1 VATNP
6 QLEAA
11 IEKDPDDEEA
21 YLVYGDWLQ
30 TEDDPRGELIALQAA
45 ANRDPSDKQLVRR
58 ITELLARHDEVLLG
72 ELGGEMSVTWHLG
85 FVRTVR
91 LAADKDPAKPI
102 ASLRALLEHPSGR
115 FVRSISFAQPK
126 GIDPKAVV
134 KLLVDGKRPATL
146 SELRIG
152 GNWDVEED
160 APELRTVFPRL
171 HRSLD
176 VEWRRILKLLSEQRA
191 VDLKYDASK
200 LPPLVALPDVQADG
214 VAPEHILLG
223 LRLEIDKRKD
233 VGMVAA
239 LRRSFTPESLDK
251 LAVALGEQFLDAGAP
266 TNMRWGFQ
274 ALGRIGGDAA
284 VAWIASY
291 LGEWSH
297 ARAVQG
303 AEILGQLRSAAAIWE
318 LHAMV
323 TSTSLNRPRRED
335 AAQVLA
341 RVASERAMDIDRML
355 DRAVVAGSASSRVRD
370 AMIRRLEAHMIDG
383 RRIPHREFLHYLVR
397 PPVLAPLVRRVLWAT
412 YDGVDVETTFRI
424 DGDGN
429 ALDAGGDAVDLDGAM
444 IGALHP
450 AELAA
455 DDRRGILKEW
465 GEVFDD
471 EDIVP
476 LFPQLERPVHELRDT
491 DQGVAITRFK
501 LRKIGFDLLRTL
513 EDTFDW
519 EPELEEMDGGGPL
532 TVAWSKL
539 FRRDN
544 VLANAVIDGGT
555 IGQVTVTRS
564 GKQVAFKSIHPVT
577 ASEIIHAID
586 RATTREKPEAIDA
599 AMAPGGKIVK
609 GMRVKIHSGANRLRE
624 GTVFW
629 LGDGNKGPRC
639 GIKTDEDETLW
650 ADVADV
656 RPTAVVDT
664 GRKDVEDDET
674 DDAAGDEAD
683 KFIAA
688 ATKQKPAA
696 AKRKVIAPEPAK
708 PSSLEKGTKVRWS
721 KGRLS
726 GTGTVF
732 WLGQNKF
739 GDGMRAG
746 VKDDETG
753 ETVWADAD
761 DCKPV

>member
-1 VATNP
+1 MATNP

-30 TEDDPRGELIALQAA
+30 TADDPRGELIAMQAA
-45 ANRDPSDKQLVRR
+45 ALRDPADKQIARR
-58 ITELLARHDEVLLG
+58 VTELLARHDEVLLG

-85 FVRTVR
+85 FVRSVR
-91 LAADKDPAKPI
+91 LAADKDPTKPVE
-102 ASLRALLEHPSGR
+102 ALRALLAHPSGR

-134 KLLVDGKRPATL
+134 KLLATSKRPATL

-160 APELRTVFPRL
+160 APELRAVFPRL
-171 HRSLD
+171 NRSLD

-191 VDLKYDASK
+191 QEIKYDTAK
-200 LPPLVALPDVQADG
+200 LPTLAALPDIQADG

-223 LRLEIDKRKD
+223 LRLEIDKRKE
-233 VGMVAA
+233 VGMIAA
-239 LRRSFTPESLDK
+239 LRRSFTPASLDK
-251 LAVALGEQFLDAGAP
+251 FAVALGEQFLDAGAP

-274 ALGRIGGDAA
+274 ALGRIGGDAVA
-284 VAWIASY
+284 AWIGSY
-291 LGEWSH
+291 LAEWSH

-303 AEILGQLRSAAAIWE
+303 AEILGQLRTGPAIWE
-318 LHAMV
+318 LYAMA
-323 TSTSLNRPRRED
+323 TSPSLNRPRREE

-341 RVASERAMDIDRML
+341 RIASERAMDL
-355 DRAVVAGSASSRVRD
+355 DRLLDRSASAHDAPMRIRD
-370 AMIRRLEAHMIDG
+370 AAIRRLQAHMVDG
-383 RRIPHREFLHYLVR
+383 RRIPHREFIHYLVR
-397 PPVLAPLVRRVLWAT
+397 QPMIAPLVRRVLWAT
-412 YDGVDVETTFRI
+412 YEGVDVETTFRI
-424 DGDGN
+424 DADGN
-429 ALDAGGDAVDLDGAM
+429 ALDAGGDAVDLDGATV
-444 IGALHP
+444 GALHP

-455 DDRRGILKEW
+455 DERRGILKEW

-471 EDIVP
+471 EEIVP
-476 LFPQLERPVHELRDT
+476 LFAQLERPVHELRDT
-491 DQGVAITRFK
+491 DQGLALTRFK
-501 LRKIGFDLLRTL
+501 LRTVGFDQLRTL
-513 EDTFDW
+513 EYTFDW
-519 EPELEEMDGGGPL
+519 EPELEDMDGGGPM
-532 TVAWSKL
+532 TIAWSKL

-544 VLANAVIDGGT
+544 ILANAEVAGGS
-555 IGQVTVTRS
+555 IGQVTITRA

-577 ASEIIHAID
+577 ASEILYAID
-586 RATTREKPEAIDA
+586 RATTREKPEAIEEATA
-599 AMAPGGKIVK
+599 AGGKIVK
-609 GMRVKIHSGANRLRE
+609 GMRVKIHKGANRLRE

-629 LGDGNKGPRC
+629 LGDGNQGPRC

-650 ADVADV
+650 ANVDDV
-656 RPTAVVDT
+656 RATSVVDT
-664 GRKDVEDDET
+664 GRVDDDEK
-674 DDAAGDEAD
+674 DDADGDEAD

-688 ATKQKPAA
+688 ATQKKPAA
-696 AKRKVIAPEPAK
+696 KKKTTAPAAPAK
-708 PSSLEKGTKVRWS
+708 TDGLEKGTQVQWT

-739 GDGMRAG
+739 GEGMRAG
-746 VKDDETG
+746 VKDDETK
-753 ETVWADAD
+753 ETVWVDAD